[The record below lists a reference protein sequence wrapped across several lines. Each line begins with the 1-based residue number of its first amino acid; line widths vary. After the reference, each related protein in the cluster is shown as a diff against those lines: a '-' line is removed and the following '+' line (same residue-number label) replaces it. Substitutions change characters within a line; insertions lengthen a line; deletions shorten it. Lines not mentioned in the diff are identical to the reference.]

1 MRIGKLIILI
11 LLAAVVCTQYACK
24 KSSAASPVISGL
36 RSPAPAPND
45 STLTKADPGQVVVIQ
60 GAHLANATQILFNG
74 FAVPFN
80 PALFADNSII
90 VQIPADMPFGKLN
103 ADELNTVKV
112 VTPDGV
118 ATYSIPIAP
127 AAATIT
133 GMSNENALAGDL
145 VTIYGNSFFLVKKVV
160 FPGGKEATTNLVS
173 NDVGTRLQVTVPA
186 GITTGGPITIE
197 TTYGTATSVFLFND
211 LVQGVIHNSD
221 NVSNLDWGCDVVT
234 DPTLFPGGHGV
245 YNRMN
250 VANVAGGDGGW
261 WNSGRS
267 LNTKSVQWI
276 PVANL
281 NDPVG
286 SYAVK
291 FEINLKTPWN
301 AGKLFILKDY
311 NWSYVALYSPWL
323 NADGSVTTFA
333 PSGWHTVTIPLTTFK
348 GKDANGNDGMG
359 SFAASLNA
367 LLGNSGAGGLNIF
380 FMNNGTTMIEK
391 FDMAI
396 DNIRIVKITK

>member
-1 MRIGKLIILI
+1 MRIGKLIPLI
-11 LLAAVVCTQYACK
+11 LLAAIVSTQYACK
-24 KSSAASPVISGL
+24 KNSSEAPVITGIRAS
-36 RSPAPAPND
+36 APAPND
-45 STLTKADPGQVVVIQ
+45 TTLTKADPGQVVVIQ
-60 GAHLANATQILFNG
+60 GAHLANATQILING
-74 FAVPFN
+74 YAIPFN

-90 VQIPADMPFGKLN
+90 VQIPADMPFGQLN

-133 GMSNENALAGDL
+133 GMSNENAMAGDR

-160 FPGGKEATTNLVS
+160 FPGGKEATTNLVA
-173 NDVGTRLQVTVPA
+173 NDVGTQLQVTVPA
-186 GITTGGPITIE
+186 GITAGGPITME

-221 NVSNLDWGCDVVT
+221 NVSNFDWGCDVVT
-234 DPTLFPGGHGV
+234 DPTLFPAGHGV

-250 VANVAGGDGGW
+250 VSNVGAGDAGW

-267 LNTKSVQWI
+267 LNTKSVQLM
-276 PVANL
+276 PAANL
-281 NDPVG
+281 NDPV
-286 SYAVK
+286 SNYALK
-291 FEINLKTPWN
+291 FEINLKTTWS

-311 NWSYVALYSPWL
+311 NWTYVALYSPWL
-323 NADGSVTTFA
+323 NADGSVAPFTTT
-333 PSGWHTVTIPLTTFK
+333 GWYTVSIPLTTFK
-348 GKDANGNDGMG
+348 TKGANGNDGMG
-359 SFAASLNA
+359 SSAASLNA
-367 LLGNSGAGGLNIF
+367 LLGNNGTGGLNF
-380 FMNNGTTMIEK
+380 FFINNGTTMIEK

-396 DNIRIVKITK
+396 DNIRIVKIR

>member
-1 MRIGKLIILI
+1 MRTCKYITIILFVA
-11 LLAAVVCTQYACK
+11 LVCTQYACK
-24 KSSAASPVISGL
+24 KSSSAAPVISGL
-36 RSPAPAPND
+36 RSASPAPDD

-60 GAHLANATQILFNG
+60 GAHLANATQILING
-74 FAVPFN
+74 YAIPFN

-103 ADELNTVKV
+103 SDELNTVKV

-133 GMSNENALAGDL
+133 GMSNENALAGDR
-145 VTIYGNSFFLVKKVV
+145 VTIYGNSFFLVKKIV
-160 FPGGKEATTNLVS
+160 FPGGKEVTNNLVA
-173 NDVGTRLQVTVPA
+173 NDAGTQLQVTVPD
-186 GITTGGPITIE
+186 GITTGGPITVE
-197 TTYGTATSVFLFND
+197 TTYGTATSIFLFND
-211 LVQGVIHNSD
+211 FIQGVLHNSD
-221 NVSNLDWGCDVVT
+221 NASNFDWGCDVVT
-234 DPTLFPGGHGV
+234 DAALFPGGHGV

-261 WNSGRS
+261 WNTGRS
-267 LNTKSVQWI
+267 LNTKRVQWI

-281 NDPVG
+281 NDPVS
-286 SYAVK
+286 SYALK

-311 NWSYVALYSPWL
+311 NWDYVALYSPWL
-323 NADGSVTTFA
+323 NADNSVTSFTTT
-333 PSGWHTVTIPLTTFK
+333 GWYTVTIPLTTFK

-359 SFAASLNA
+359 SSAASLQA

-380 FMNNGTTMIEK
+380 FINKGTTTIEK

-396 DNIRIVKITK
+396 DNIRVVKITK